1 MKNVDGIIYFECYDK
16 HDLSPIEMA
25 LLKNH
30 PEKYRLGFPGKKSK
44 KNKKQLSSQ
53 EIFDKAIERQNKKKE
68 KELESIWKNYDEM
81 KKNPKKYNKKRKKRE
96 NLIMKYFE
104 KQDEKEI
111 INAPKGMKK
120 IVEKENKLKKENF
133 IMYFEV
139 EQHQESWNNIM
150 QKKKKKCYN
159 NPNKMY
165 TKKVMERVDRHAGD
179 AKRVALLKTL
189 EEELLAKLSD
199 PLAMMQPNN
208 IAVDFKDEVV
218 MKEIKKKKKKKDK
231 KKKKNNDIH
240 GIVI

>member
-1 MKNVDGIIYFECYDK
+1 
-16 HDLSPIEMA
+16 
-25 LLKNH
+25 
-30 PEKYRLGFPGKKSK
+30 
-44 KNKKQLSSQ
+44 
-53 EIFDKAIERQNKKKE
+53 
-68 KELESIWKNYDEM
+68 
-81 KKNPKKYNKKRKKRE
+81 
-96 NLIMKYFE
+96 
-104 KQDEKEI
+104 
-111 INAPKGMKK
+111 
-120 IVEKENKLKKENF
+120 
-133 IMYFEV
+133 
-139 EQHQESWNNIM
+139 
-150 QKKKKKCYN
+150 
-159 NPNKMY
+159 MY